1 MLEGVQPLPI
11 LDFLTEF
18 DPEDSES
25 RFLAA
30 AKLNAVMLYPSNQ
43 QLREELI
50 TFRTV
55 EWEQIKAAR
64 KEGKPV
70 AAICDDS
77 RINLWLSQL
86 VHMQRRHILPEIRRL
101 THGGILAGRRL
112 YMVAGLETHGAGGSF
127 NHSDEL
133 IPYKKLHDK
142 EKIISTAK
150 GAIHPAWKEFQGVSH
165 LWAAEEILR
174 LLHPHAENVP
184 ESCPEKLIPIAEW
197 FRQFGEHFRPE
208 NTKKPVLDS
217 EVTWR
222 PPLDFDLIPFDG
234 EEFLIQ
240 DKFRDFTP
248 GMLAKL

>member
-1 MLEGVQPLPI
+1 MPI

-101 THGGILAGRRL
+101 THGGILERERR
-112 YMVAGLETHGAGGSF
+112 GCCC
-127 NHSDEL
+127 
-133 IPYKKLHDK
+133 IWKK
-142 EKIISTAK
+142 
-150 GAIHPAWKEFQGVSH
+150 
-165 LWAAEEILR
+165 
-174 LLHPHAENVP
+174 
-184 ESCPEKLIPIAEW
+184 
-197 FRQFGEHFRPE
+197 
-208 NTKKPVLDS
+208 
-217 EVTWR
+217 
-222 PPLDFDLIPFDG
+222 
-234 EEFLIQ
+234 
-240 DKFRDFTP
+240 
-248 GMLAKL
+248 